1 MKRLVAIGLSA
12 AALAGCA
19 TTGPENDAPIPA
31 DKNRR
36 PINIYP
42 SALPNISMP
51 TPVGSP
57 FASVPLTT
65 PTVAGPMP
73 VAVFATPAAPAAA
86 PAETVV
92 PAIEAPA
99 AERPV
104 SADIAPPP
112 PLPSMPATTTT
123 PAPAVSSDA
132 AAEVIQTA
140 PRILPE
146 PAPSPV
152 YESCE

>member
-19 TTGPENDAPIPA
+19 TAGPENDAPIPA

-42 SALPNISMP
+42 SVLPNMATP

-73 VAVFATPAAPAAA
+73 VAVFATPAAPAPA
-86 PAETVV
+86 PSEAVV

-99 AERPV
+99 VERPAATEV
-104 SADIAPPP
+104 TPPP
-112 PLPSMPATTTT
+112 PLPVMPAT

-140 PRILPE
+140 PRVLPE